1 MRLKFPTMATTSG
14 MNGVSRALRLLLAV
28 SALALVAA
36 WSTTAHAKSKKL
48 KMDPSVPTAPEP
60 TGPVPPE
67 ADANGHVNYGNPQAD
82 GIGRVTVKSKSSDKV
97 QVYLEGRYFG
107 DAPITIYSVPKGDYI
122 VEGTIVSSGK
132 QVSSPVSVSE
142 NEEATVELGG
152 GKIETPPEA
161 AGSTSGGFFSGQISP
176 NRLLATK
183 IFIAV
188 AAVGLVGGVV
198 FGVLEKGAESDYE
211 KASPADTNNLDSI
224 RSRGNRDA
232 AFCDVG
238 FGLLGVG
245 IVGAVIAGYP
255 LVTRTTAEKAP
266 DAAPAPTAFLAPI
279 VGHGTTGG
287 ALSFRF

>member
-1 MRLKFPTMATTSG
+1 MATTSG
-14 MNGVSRALRLLLAV
+14 TNGISRALRLLV
-28 SALALVAA
+28 TISALALVAA

-48 KMDPSVPTAPEP
+48 KMDPSVAATPEP

-82 GIGRVTVKSKSSDKV
+82 GLGRVTVKSKSSDKV

-152 GKIETPPEA
+152 GKIETPVA
-161 AGSTSGGFFSGQISP
+161 ATAGGAGMFSGDISP

-183 IFIAV
+183 IFLIAG
-188 AAVGLVGGVV
+188 AVGLIGGIT
-198 FGVLEKGAESDYE
+198 FGILESGEESDYE
-211 KASPADTNNLDSI
+211 KTAATNQTALDSI
-224 RSRGNRDA
+224 SSSGRRDA
-232 AFCDVG
+232 LLCDL
-238 FGLLGVG
+238 GLAVAGIGVA
-245 IVGAVIAGYP
+245 GAIIAGYP
-255 LVTRTTAEKAP
+255 MVVKSSGEKAP
-266 DAAPAPTAFLAPI
+266 EQPTTTAFVAAPML
-279 VGHGTTGG
+279 GHGTTGG
-287 ALSFRF
+287 ALSFTF

>member
-1 MRLKFPTMATTSG
+1 MRLKFPAMAMTSG
-14 MNGVSRALRLLLAV
+14 TNGVSRGLRLLLTL

-48 KMDPSVPTAPEP
+48 KMDPTVPTAPEP

-82 GIGRVTVKSKSSDKV
+82 GIGRVTVKSKSGDKV

-161 AGSTSGGFFSGQISP
+161 AAGTGGAIFSGEISH
-176 NRLLATK
+176 NRK
-183 IFIAV
+183 IVLVTSIAV

-198 FGVLEKGAESDYE
+198 FGILEKGAESDYE
-211 KASPADTNNLDSI
+211 KTSPAATNTLDSI

-232 AFCDVG
+232 LFCDGG
-238 FGLLGVG
+238 FILLGAG
-245 IVGAVIAGYP
+245 IVGAVISGYP
-255 LVTRTTAEKAP
+255 LVTKSTAEKAP
-266 DAAPAPTAFLAPI
+266 DAPATTAFISPM
-279 VGHGTTGG
+279 VGRGTTGG

>member
-1 MRLKFPTMATTSG
+1 MAMTSG
-14 MNGVSRALRLLLAV
+14 PNGISRALRLLAAV

-36 WSTTAHAKSKKL
+36 APTAAHAKSKKL

-82 GIGRVTVKSKSSDKV
+82 GIGRVTVKSKSGDKV

-152 GKIETPPEA
+152 GKIETPVA
-161 AGSTSGGFFSGQISP
+161 ATEGSGGGAFSGQISP

-183 IFIAV
+183 IFIGV

-198 FGVLEKGAESDYE
+198 FGILEKGAESDYE
-211 KASPADTNNLDSI
+211 KSSPASSDLQNI
-224 RSRGNRDA
+224 RNRGNTDA
-232 AFCDVG
+232 LLCDVG

-245 IVGAVIAGYP
+245 IIGAVISGYP
-255 LVTRTTAEKAP
+255 MVVKGNAEKAP
-266 DAAPAPTAFLAPI
+266 DAAPPAPTAFLAPI

>member
-1 MRLKFPTMATTSG
+1 MATTSG
-14 MNGVSRALRLLLAV
+14 TNGVSRVLRLLLTV

-36 WSTTAHAKSKKL
+36 WSTTAHAKAKKL
-48 KMDPSVPTAPEP
+48 KMDPAVPAAPEP

-82 GIGRVTVKSKSSDKV
+82 GLGRVTVKSKSSDKV

-152 GKIETPPEA
+152 GKIETPA
-161 AGSTSGGFFSGQISP
+161 TSSGGSGGFLGGDISP
-176 NRLLATK
+176 RRKL
-183 IFIAV
+183 IAELFV
-188 AAVGLVGGVV
+188 VGAAVGLVGGIT
-198 FGVLEKGAESDYE
+198 FGILESGAESDYE
-211 KASPADTNNLDSI
+211 KASPLNQQNLDSI
-224 RSRGNRDA
+224 SSRGRLDA
-232 AFCDVG
+232 ALCDVG
-238 FGLLGVG
+238 FLLAGVG
-245 IVGAVIAGYP
+245 VAGAIIAGYP
-255 LVTRTTAEKAP
+255 MVTKSNAEKSP
-266 DAAPAPTAFLAPI
+266 DAPPTTAFLAAPLL
-279 VGHGTTGG
+279 GHGTAGG